1 MTRANSPLPLDDHLC
16 FALYGASMAI
26 GRLYKPIL
34 DEWGITYPQYL
45 TLSVLWEAD
54 GQRVGDLAARLD
66 LEPSTMT
73 PLVTRLA
80 SAGFVTRE
88 RDTVDARQVIVRL
101 TQAGRDL
108 ADRSRCLGEAL
119 VAAAGLSLDRL
130 REMTADARR
139 LRDAVAGRGTNAAAP
154 VGD

>member
-1 MTRANSPLPLDDHLC
+1 MTRAKPPLPLDDHLC

-45 TLSVLWEAD
+45 TLSVLWEED

-101 TQAGRDL
+101 TEAGRAL

-119 VAAAGLSLDRL
+119 VASAGLPLDRL

-139 LRDAVAGRGTNAAAP
+139 LRDAVSGRGGDAAAP
-154 VGD
+154 NDG